1 MPHPT
6 IACHFQALLNTFQGL
21 LFSFRSR
28 YYFAIGFAEYL
39 VLEVDDPQIHAG
51 FPTHATQVLARERMN
66 SHTGLSPCVVR
77 RSRRLLKEIF
87 SSRCKSSTPHVL
99 FAKDSV

>member
-6 IACHFQALLNTFQGL
+6 ITCHFQALFNTFPGL

-51 FPTHATQVLARERMN
+51 FPTHATQVLAKQH
-66 SHTGLSPCVVR
+66 HTTIRDYHPVSCVVPDD
-77 RSRRLLKEIF
+77 F
-87 SSRCKSSTPHVL
+87 
-99 FAKDSV
+99 

>member
-6 IACHFQALLNTFQGL
+6 VAYHFQALLNTFPGL

-51 FPTHATQVLARERMN
+51 FPTHATQVRVREK
-66 SHTGLSPCVVR
+66 HEHQTGLSPCIVH
-77 RSRRLLKEIF
+77 RSR
-87 SSRCKSSTPHVL
+87 
-99 FAKDSV
+99 

>member
-6 IACHFQALLNTFQGL
+6 VTYHFQALLNTFPGL

-51 FPTHATQVLARERMN
+51 FPTHATQVRARE
-66 SHTGLSPCVVR
+66 SHEHHTGLSPCIVH
-77 RSRRLLKEIF
+77 RSR
-87 SSRCKSSTPHVL
+87 
-99 FAKDSV
+99 

>member
-1 MPHPT
+1 MPQPT
-6 IACHFQALLNTFQGL
+6 ITCHFQALFNTFQGL

-51 FPTHATQVLARERMN
+51 FPTHATQVLAKQKHSTIRDYHPV
-66 SHTGLSPCVVR
+66 SCVVPDD
-77 RSRRLLKEIF
+77 F
-87 SSRCKSSTPHVL
+87 
-99 FAKDSV
+99 